1 MTKYHINPETE
12 RVNICRAQNK
22 CQFTQE
28 NGKEALHFDSKEDA
42 KKFIEKSNAKKYSS
56 MTTLKKTSKTKQ
68 ELNTKF
74 FSKNISSPNQEQID
88 EIVKNMYEENQTVK
102 ENVSADEYSALYAY
116 AGNAY
121 ESINKTL
128 RGLVTEKD
136 KQSLSKKTQYE
147 QVEERIKSIDKVM
160 DEYGNGEG
168 KETKK
173 LYRYYRL
180 DKKQKPEKFI
190 QENLKTGETLSEKGY
205 MSTTEDLAFVL
216 GHINRNKDK
225 NNYIIFEIAT
235 KKGVSLQDK
244 EKEKPLFIQS
254 LEKERLLPRDMK
266 LQINYTGKEELTVD
280 ESRENIHRKFNWDVQ
295 KQEFQTIDPQNLQV
309 VRLID
314 EDLLNDN

>member
-28 NGKEALHFDSKEDA
+28 NGKEAPHFDNKEDA

-56 MTTLKKTSKTKQ
+56 INSLKKPSKTKQ

-74 FSKNISSPNQEQID
+74 FIKNISSPNQEQID

-205 MSTTEDLAFVL
+205 MSTTEDIAFVL

>member
-28 NGKEALHFDSKEDA
+28 NGEEAPHFDNKEDA

-56 MTTLKKTSKTKQ
+56 INSLKKPSKTKQ

-74 FSKNISSPNQEQID
+74 FIKNISSPNQEQID

-205 MSTTEDLAFVL
+205 MSTTEDIAFVL

-295 KQEFQTIDPQNLQV
+295 RQEFQTIDPQNLQV

-314 EDLLNDN
+314 EDLLNEE

>member
-28 NGKEALHFDSKEDA
+28 NGEEAPHFDSKEDA

-295 KQEFQTIDPQNLQV
+295 RQEFQTIDPQNLQV

-314 EDLLNDN
+314 EDLLNED

>member
-28 NGKEALHFDSKEDA
+28 NGEEAPHFDNKEDA

-56 MTTLKKTSKTKQ
+56 INSLKKPSKAKQ

-74 FSKNISSPNQEQID
+74 FSKNITSPNQEQVD
-88 EIVKNMYEENQTVK
+88 EIAKNMYEENQRIK
-102 ENVSADEYSALYAY
+102 EKVSIDEYSNLYAY

-136 KQSLSKKTQYE
+136 KQKISKKTQYE
-147 QVEERIKSIDKVM
+147 QVEERIKSIDRIM

-180 DKKQKPEKFI
+180 DKKQNPQKFV

-225 NNYIIFEIAT
+225 NNYIVFEIAT

-244 EKEKPLFIQS
+244 EQEKPLFIQS

-295 KQEFQTIDPQNLQV
+295 RQEFQTIDSQNLQV

-314 EDLLNDN
+314 EDLLNDD

>member
-28 NGKEALHFDSKEDA
+28 NGEEAPHFDNKEDA
-42 KKFIEKSNAKKYSS
+42 KKFIEENNAKKYNS

-74 FSKNISSPNQEQID
+74 FSKNVSSPNQEQID
-88 EIVKNMYEENQTVK
+88 EIVKNMYEENQTIK

-136 KQSLSKKTQYE
+136 KQKLSKKTQYE
-147 QVEERIKSIDKVM
+147 QVEERIQAIDKVM

-225 NNYIIFEIAT
+225 NNYIVFEIAT

-295 KQEFQTIDPQNLQV
+295 RQEFQTINPQNLQV

-314 EDLLNDN
+314 EDLLNED

>member
-1 MTKYHINPETE
+1 MTRYHINPETE

-22 CQFTQE
+22 CQFTEE
-28 NGKEALHFDSKEDA
+28 NGKEAPHFGNKEDA
-42 KKFIEKSNAKKYSS
+42 KKFIETSNAKKYSS
-56 MTTLKKTSKTKQ
+56 MNSLKKPSKAKQ

-74 FSKNISSPNQEQID
+74 FSKSISSPNQEQVD
-88 EIVKNMYEENQTVK
+88 EMVQNMYEENQMIK
-102 ENVSADEYSALYAY
+102 EKISNDEYSSLYAY

-136 KQSLSKKTQYE
+136 KQSLSKKSQYE
-147 QVEERIKSIDKVM
+147 QVEERIKSIDRVM
-160 DEYGNGEG
+160 DEHGNGEG

-190 QENLKTGETLSEKGY
+190 EENLKTGETLSEKGY

-225 NNYIIFEIAT
+225 NNYIVFEIAT

-266 LQINYTGKEELTVD
+266 LQVNYTGKEELTVD

-295 KQEFQTIDPQNLQV
+295 KQEFKTIDPQQLQV

-314 EDLLNDN
+314 EDLLNEE

>member
-28 NGKEALHFDSKEDA
+28 NGEEAPHFDSKEDA
-42 KKFIEKSNAKKYSS
+42 KKFIEKSNAKKYNS

-180 DKKQKPEKFI
+180 DKRQKPEKFI

-280 ESRENIHRKFNWDVQ
+280 ESRENIHRKFNWDIQ
-295 KQEFQTIDPQNLQV
+295 RQEFQTIDPQNLQV